1 MQIQKQQVIDF
12 LKNRG
17 DDEKARQAESDLP
30 DQVDTDQD
38 AGMLRQLGVDPKM
51 LAGG

>member
-12 LKNRG
+12 LRSRG
-17 DDEKARQAESDLP
+17 DDDKAEQAQSELP
-30 DQVDTDQD
+30 DQVDTEQD
-38 AGMLRQLGVDPKM
+38 SGMLRQLGVDPQM